1 MHRIELSSTVVLYS
15 CKARDFTES
24 NKQIVRV
31 LDPDIVVIKM
41 TKIVNSNSTKE
52 YDNQD
57 EDKLGTC
64 VRKKMKIFSKYAG
77 PEEEEE
83 DEFDESEETK
93 CDFEKSNH
101 SKLKEF
107 QLFDMKAIVIY
118 TSASFVVVTFAV
130 GTVFDLIR
138 YRKQKDL
145 IKADVEACRGR
156 KRNAVEERM
165 ERRA

>member
-1 MHRIELSSTVVLYS
+1 MSSTVVLYS

-83 DEFDESEETK
+83 DEYNESEETK
-93 CDFEKSNH
+93 CDFEKEQSQQAERV
-101 SKLKEF
+101 S
-107 QLFDMKAIVIY
+107 
-118 TSASFVVVTFAV
+118 TFRHESH
-130 GTVFDLIR
+130 R
-138 YRKQKDL
+138 YLHISELRGC
-145 IKADVEACRGR
+145 DVCCWDCI
-156 KRNAVEERM
+156 
-165 ERRA
+165 